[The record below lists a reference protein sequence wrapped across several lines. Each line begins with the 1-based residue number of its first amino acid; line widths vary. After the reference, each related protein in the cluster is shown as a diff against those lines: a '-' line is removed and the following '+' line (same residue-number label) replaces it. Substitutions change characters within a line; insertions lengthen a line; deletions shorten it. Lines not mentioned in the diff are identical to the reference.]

1 MWASVS
7 WAIFH
12 SSRHSPVAYTRCAGC
27 RSAVTLA
34 LLIACPTK
42 VYHYHCRPLFPA
54 TAHRI
59 LSRSIP
65 PQLLIT
71 LPTPPLLVAVVV
83 ASQLTHRWLCGALK
97 LSDGFHSADV
107 VDARF
112 PLPAYFNFRLLL
124 LLSPPSSRPRSVPV
138 SPLSVSFQRPSNELI
153 IRFAVS
159 SVFPRYL
166 PTQRSLIFVAPT
178 STRFPSNYTELTIYL
193 PDV

>member
-59 LSRSIP
+59 LFLSRSIP

-124 LLSPPSSRPRSVPV
+124 LLSPP
-138 SPLSVSFQRPSNELI
+138 LQQTTNRPS
-153 IRFAVS
+153 
-159 SVFPRYL
+159 
-166 PTQRSLIFVAPT
+166 
-178 STRFPSNYTELTIYL
+178 
-193 PDV
+193 